1 MEFRY
6 RITGKIVKPFIL
18 RGLFYKIGVNI
29 NSLVTEKELD
39 FVKDKCELTEI
50 VDLSKQVETDNPI
63 PKVLDEKAS
72 EVKNE
77 LPKQTKRT
85 TKTTSKKNI

>member
-1 MEFRY
+1 MTFRY
-6 RITGKIVKPFIL
+6 RIIGTVKMPFIL

-29 NSLVTEKELD
+29 NSLLTEKELD
-39 FVKDKCELTEI
+39 FVKDRCQI
-50 VDLSKQVETDNPI
+50 SQIIDLDKQEQIDNSI
-63 PKVLDEKAS
+63 PKTFQEAS

-85 TKTTSKKNI
+85 TKTTNKKNI